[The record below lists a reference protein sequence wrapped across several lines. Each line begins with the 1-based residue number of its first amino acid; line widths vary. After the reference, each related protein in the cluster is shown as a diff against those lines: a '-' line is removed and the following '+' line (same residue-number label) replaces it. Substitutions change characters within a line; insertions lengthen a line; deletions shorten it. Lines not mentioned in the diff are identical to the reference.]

1 MRLAVQISDTATPA
15 LTAARER
22 FGGRAANVAMA
33 EFVAERIREHLRVKN
48 QEPNKLNA
56 PKTNFYAQARD
67 ATFTE
72 VSETDAI
79 IYIAKDG
86 IRQRYFG
93 GTINPVKA
101 KALTIPVHPAAHGRT
116 AREFGGELR
125 FIAINRGNLI
135 GLLKAGEDAAAP
147 VLFLLVKQVKQDPD
161 PTVLPTDDQL
171 RAAAVEGL
179 ANLPV

>member
-1 MRLAVQISDTATPA
+1 MRLAVQITDTATPA
-15 LTAARER
+15 LQAARER
-22 FGGRAANVAMA
+22 YGGRTANVAMA

-48 QEPNKLNA
+48 LEPNKLNA

-86 IRQRYFG
+86 MRQRYLG
-93 GTINPVKA
+93 GKINPVNA
-101 KALTIPVHPAAHGRT
+101 KALTIPKAAAYGRT

-125 FIAINRGNLI
+125 FVLINRGNLI
-135 GLLKAGEDAAAP
+135 GLLKLGDDADAP
-147 VLFLLVKQVKQDPD
+147 VMFLLVKQVKQDPD
-161 PTVLPTDDQL
+161 PTVLPTDDEL